1 MDEESR
7 RRLIHSGIATE
18 KELDLAAERD
28 TLRAENSE
36 LHCLIASSDAV
47 RENACQSIE
56 GLQAEAAAM
65 RQALQYFVDRV
76 KEGTARSIRTYNM
89 YKDLLNST
97 AAGAA
102 MLRVVEAAKEWKETG
117 DGNPLEDALDEMER
131 DRHA

>member
-1 MDEESR
+1 MSTYDVWHCR
-7 RRLIHSGIATE
+7 V
-18 KELDLAAERD
+18 KDERD
-28 TLRAENSE
+28 ALRAENE
-36 LHCLIASSDAV
+36 RLRAEIASSNVV
-47 RENACQSIE
+47 RANACKSVDR
-56 GLQAEAAAM
+56 LQAEAAAM